1 MAPSGNGKRL
11 AQKLL
16 DLKERIEKEKSRRA
30 ELQGEIK
37 SLYKQLKQDY
47 SVESVEEAQDMLDEM
62 ETRLETIEEDIR
74 TKIQEAE
81 GLLDQGEE

>member
-62 ETRLETIEEDIR
+62 ETRLETIEEDVR